1 MSQQYLENFWNK
13 CEDQLKHYTTLF
25 SNDMGSKGFKVKYKI
40 LYKTPI
46 GVCYTL
52 IMTYKEHTEH
62 KADVL
67 LLSMHVPQEIVLSL
81 RELLHAIQE

>member
-1 MSQQYLENFWNK
+1 MSDQYLQNFWNK

-25 SNDMGSKGFKVKYKI
+25 NLDMGSKGFKAQYKI
-40 LYKTPI
+40 LDKTPI

-52 IMTYKEHTEH
+52 IMTYNQQTEH
-62 KADVL
+62 RADVL
-67 LLSMHVPQEIVLSL
+67 LISMHVPQEIVSNI

>member
-1 MSQQYLENFWNK
+1 MSEQYLHNFWNK

-25 SNDMGSKGFKVKYKI
+25 NLDMGSKGFKVQYKI
-40 LYKTPI
+40 LDKTPI

-52 IMTYKEHTEH
+52 IMTYHQQTEH
-62 KADVL
+62 RADVL
-67 LLSMHVPQEIVLSL
+67 LISMHVPQEIVSNI

>member
-1 MSQQYLENFWNK
+1 MSEQYLHNFWNK

-25 SNDMGSKGFKVKYKI
+25 NLDMGSKGIQIQYKI
-40 LYKTPI
+40 LDKTPI

-52 IMTYKEHTEH
+52 IITYHQQTEH
-62 KADVL
+62 RADVL
-67 LLSMHVPQEIVLSL
+67 LISMHVPQEIVSNT